1 MDTAIIVLSC
11 FLLILGA
18 VVLLAVISSQKKSGK
33 SSVICVIEMKNENID
48 KLKRIKRLYKT
59 TQSKL
64 IETIVEDYFE
74 ENKVKKD
81 VSNHWALGALRR
93 QSNAKRRILY
103 AACRCPWIPG
113 LSQRCKKQ
121 IGFNNNRICIGHQTV
136 SQISFGFKRNGWP
149 YPPLWWNINFWP
161 GLFIFWKCYAQW
173 GLCFYFVLQQSSQE

>member
-81 VSNHWALGALRR
+81 VSNH
-93 QSNAKRRILY
+93 
-103 AACRCPWIPG
+103 
-113 LSQRCKKQ
+113 
-121 IGFNNNRICIGHQTV
+121 
-136 SQISFGFKRNGWP
+136 
-149 YPPLWWNINFWP
+149 
-161 GLFIFWKCYAQW
+161 
-173 GLCFYFVLQQSSQE
+173 